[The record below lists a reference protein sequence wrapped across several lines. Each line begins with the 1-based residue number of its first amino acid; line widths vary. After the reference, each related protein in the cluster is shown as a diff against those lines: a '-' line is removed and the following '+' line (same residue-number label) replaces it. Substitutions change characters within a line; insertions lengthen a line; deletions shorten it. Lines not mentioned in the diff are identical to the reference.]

1 MADEEM
7 KTFNVKNTS
16 VRLVHIGGVSVMPEQ
31 VVALAD
37 DEKGINRAGVEES
50 EYLEETDEDVTGE
63 NAPFQP
69 KPTAKKKTVAAKTA
83 GASATGAG
91 WNSGDKK

>member
-7 KTFNVKNTS
+7 KIFNVKNIS
-16 VRLVHIGGVSVMPEQ
+16 VRLVHIGGVAIMPEQ

-69 KPTAKKKTVAAKTA
+69 KPTAKKKTVATKTA